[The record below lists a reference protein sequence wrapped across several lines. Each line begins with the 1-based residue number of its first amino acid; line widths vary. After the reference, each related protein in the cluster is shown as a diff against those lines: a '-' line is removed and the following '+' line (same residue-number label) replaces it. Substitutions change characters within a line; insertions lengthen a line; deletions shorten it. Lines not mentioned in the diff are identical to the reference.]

1 MPRDSPKRRLYS
13 IWRLELHF
21 EPTTSY
27 VEYVVGPLDVRGARC
42 ITLIMSCIP
51 SRARSGDFP
60 NIKSRGAVHGFAY
73 FFVCLR
79 L

>member
-60 NIKSRGAVHGFAY
+60 NIKKPRSRVHGFA
-73 FFVCLR
+73 
-79 L
+79 